1 MAKQKQAEVKTPA
14 PATKDRLVDAA
25 LELFS
30 QKGYSAT
37 SVDEIAESIGI
48 KGPNL
53 YKYFKGKEA
62 LLDMLSDMSDEQYLM
77 QMGMVKASPIKI
89 SNAVELK
96 AYAIGQFQ
104 FTVSNEKVSKMRK
117 MCTIEQYRSENFKK
131 QTTYH
136 QIDVLEH
143 TFTAIFKDLIAEG
156 KVKDV
161 DPETLAFEF
170 FSPVSLL
177 VQWCDREPDR
187 KDEIFKRVERHID
200 FFIDTYFIE
209 K

>member
-25 LELFS
+25 MELFS

-62 LLDMLSDMSDEQYLM
+62 LLDELSLMNDEYYIKNM
-77 QMGMVKASPIKI
+77 EMVKSKPAQINCGKDI
-89 SNAVELK
+89 K
-96 AYAIGQFQ
+96 AYSLKQLE
-104 FTVSNEKVSKMRK
+104 FTTKNKYAQKMRK
-117 MCTIEQYRSENFKK
+117 MCTLEQFRSENFKK
-131 QTTYH
+131 QTTDH
-136 QIDVLEH
+136 QFRIQEEN
-143 TFTAIFKDLIAEG
+143 FTEIFKDLIARGIVEDG
-156 KVKDV
+156 
-161 DPETLAFEF
+161 DPEILAFEY
-170 FSPVSLL
+170 FSPVTVL
-177 VQWCDREPDR
+177 VQWCDREPEKR
-187 KDEIFKRVERHID
+187 DEIFKWVERHID
-200 FFIDTYFIE
+200 FFIDKHFIV